1 MAARDA
7 DPKLAMHV
15 VNRGAAFGEPP
26 QGAKPGIAVLMFD
39 ANGEAHGRSDDGFG
53 LMYKVP
59 DCTELQA
66 GEMSVL
72 QVNALAES
80 YRDWQGNNQF
90 WLCAPLLSEV
100 DDETVVRAWKWWE
113 DSINLHQDFEVG
125 STVILEFMQEV
136 CMFPCL
142 PMRILLML
150 NRLQW
155 ALPAAETKLHGRITN
170 AAMSCNLDLVAD
182 LVVTQNAYVRWR

>member
-1 MAARDA
+1 MAAKVT

-15 VNRGAAFGEPP
+15 TNRGVAFGEAP

-59 DCTELQA
+59 DCTEVQA

-80 YRDWQGNNQF
+80 YREWQGNNQF

-100 DDETVVRAWKWWE
+100 DDESVIRAWKWWE
-113 DSINLHQDFEVG
+113 DAINMHEDFQTG

-136 CMFPCL
+136 SVY
-142 PMRILLML
+142 
-150 NRLQW
+150 LQV
-155 ALPAAETKLHGRITN
+155 LSFIIRH
-170 AAMSCNLDLVAD
+170 
-182 LVVTQNAYVRWR
+182 